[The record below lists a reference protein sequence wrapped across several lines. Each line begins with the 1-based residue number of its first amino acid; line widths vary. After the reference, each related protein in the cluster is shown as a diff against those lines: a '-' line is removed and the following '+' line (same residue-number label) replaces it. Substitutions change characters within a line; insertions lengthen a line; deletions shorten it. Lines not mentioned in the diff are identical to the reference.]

1 MFKTRIKLYQVDAFT
16 DQTFK
21 GNPAAVCILKEW
33 LEDGVMQK
41 IAAENNL
48 SETAFIVKQN
58 EFYEIRW
65 FTPTIEVALCGH
77 ATLASAHV
85 LFLYYHQPG
94 SLLHFYSPHSGDL
107 YVTKKDDRLTL
118 NFPKDNI
125 RPVDSQDQIVGAFHK
140 KPVEIYKGKTDYL
153 LVFESQKDIVSCK
166 PDMELLKKSKARG
179 IIITAPGKKVDFVS
193 RFFGPGSGVDEDPVT
208 GSAHTTLT
216 PYWSQRLNKKR
227 MKARQLSARGG
238 RLICE
243 LKDDRVLISGRAVT
257 YLKGEIEV

>member
-1 MFKTRIKLYQVDAFT
+1 MFKTRITLYQIDAFT
-16 DQTFK
+16 NQIFK
-21 GNPAAVCILKEW
+21 GNPAAVCILDEW
-33 LEDGVMQK
+33 LEDELMQK

-48 SETAFIVKQN
+48 SETAFVVKN
-58 EFYEIRW
+58 NGIYDIRW

-85 LFLYYHQPG
+85 LFLYYHHPG
-94 SLLHFYSPHSGDL
+94 SHLHFYSTHSGDL
-107 YVTKKDDRLTL
+107 YVSKHDNLLTL
-118 NFPKDNI
+118 DFPADRISEVEAPEELIN
-125 RPVDSQDQIVGAFHK
+125 AFPI
-140 KPVEIYKGKTDYL
+140 KPIAVFKGKTDYL
-153 LVFESQKDIVSCK
+153 LVFETQKEIQNCR

-179 IIITAPGKKVDFVS
+179 IMITAPGKKVDFVS
-193 RFFGPGSGVDEDPVT
+193 RFFAPGSGVDEDPVT

-227 MKARQLSARGG
+227 MKARQLSKRGG

-243 LKDDRVLISGRAVT
+243 LRDDRVLISGKAVT